1 VVLVAEAHGQRVLLT
16 GDVEAVGE
24 RALLRRL
31 GPPSP
36 PGPPGQT
43 PEALA
48 ADVLKVAHHGSRSS
62 TTPRF
67 LAAATPSLA
76 LVSSGARNPYGH
88 PAPDVL
94 ARLRESGARV
104 LRTDRHGM
112 VVLRFHPDG
121 RREIVLPGPL

>member
-1 VVLVAEAHGQRVLLT
+1 VAEAHGQRVLLT

-31 GPPSP
+31 GPP
-36 PGPPGQT
+36 GPPGQAL
-43 PEALA
+43 EALA

-67 LAAATPSLA
+67 LAETAPSLA

-121 RREIVLPGPL
+121 HREIELPGPL